1 MIQLAVLLLHPAGHF
16 TQLVWKDTTKMGCA
30 LNMRCSMAPYVC
42 QYAPA
47 GNVMGID
54 WSKQVLP
61 ARQ

>member
-1 MIQLAVLLLHPAGHF
+1 
-16 TQLVWKDTTKMGCA
+16 VWKDTTKVGCG
-30 LNMRCSMAPYVC
+30 LNTRCGMATYVC
-42 QYAPA
+42 QYAAA